1 MGNRRR
7 DKRKRRTVKPALDA
21 QQDRSRDALRAR
33 RALSIVV
40 VCYLFLASLYVS
52 EVPAGKGPDET
63 AHVRYIEYLA
73 QHHSLPVFQETNPGP
88 DYEFHQPPLY
98 YLICLP
104 SYLLAGRDPAVSA
117 QVIRFS
123 TLLIGLPLLYLTFG
137 LGRLMAPDRPRTGL
151 AAVVAVAFLPMH
163 VYLSAS
169 ASNDALTEVWFAAAL
184 LVMGHHLRAAAR
196 YRAGEAEDLP
206 GPWAMVSIG
215 LFIGL
220 GLLTKSLAVLLLPV
234 AWLTAALAA
243 RGRER
248 YEWGWLARDLLVAT
262 AVAMA
267 VAGWWLVRNQHLYGD
282 PLAQR
287 AFLSAFTDRPSPQ
300 QFMAR
305 FHVGLTGYV
314 TIVILWTL
322 ASTLG
327 VFGPVSGNRF
337 VFFPRWVYVIACA
350 LALLALGGLLRYLGR
365 GRLSSWQRQAWWL
378 LAFVGVLLL
387 ASFIRFNMSFFQA
400 QARYLFP
407 GVLPAAALAFS
418 LGLEELAPARL
429 KRVLPLAAAS
439 LLGLLAFLGLP
450 LWILPKFRLP

>member
-1 MGNRRR
+1 
-7 DKRKRRTVKPALDA
+7 V
-21 QQDRSRDALRAR
+21 
-33 RALSIVV
+33 
-40 VCYLFLASLYVS
+40 
-52 EVPAGKGPDET
+52 
-63 AHVRYIEYLA
+63 
-73 QHHSLPVFQETNPGP
+73 
-88 DYEFHQPPLY
+88 
-98 YLICLP
+98 
-104 SYLLAGRDPAVSA
+104 
-117 QVIRFS
+117 
-123 TLLIGLPLLYLTFG
+123 
-137 LGRLMAPDRPRTGL
+137 
-151 AAVVAVAFLPMH
+151 
-163 VYLSAS
+163 
-169 ASNDALTEVWFAAAL
+169 LTEVWFAAAL
-184 LVMGHHLRAAAR
+184 LAMGHHLRAAAR
-196 YRAGEAEDLP
+196 YRTGEAEGSP
-206 GPWAMVSIG
+206 GPWAMISIG

-248 YEWGWLARDLLVAT
+248 YEWGWLARDVLAAT

-305 FHVGLTGYV
+305 FHVGLAGYV
-314 TIVILWTL
+314 SIVIFWTL
-322 ASTLG
+322 ASVLG

-337 VFFPRWVYVIACA
+337 VFFPIWVYIIAGA
-350 LALLALGGLLRYLGR
+350 VGLLALGGFLRYLRR
-365 GRLSSWQRQAWWL
+365 GRLSIWQRQAWWL

-407 GVLPAAALAFS
+407 GALPAAALAFS

-450 LWILPKFRLP
+450 LWILPEFRLP